1 MLTAIIACFIIGYV
15 VIVFEHPL
23 HLDKTVP
30 ALLMGALCWALLS
43 LGFNGGLLDVVD
55 GHEHLYTLSHE
66 VVDALKSVIAS
77 GGSDE
82 DLIQAFTRA
91 LGNMGELAPAVQ
103 TEYIH
108 RFEDTLH
115 HLHEDGVALTAEG
128 VVDAFHHTNEEGF
141 GSNLL
146 HHLGKTA
153 EILIFL
159 IGAMT
164 IVEIVDLHRGFDIL
178 KGWIKTRSRKKLLWI
193 VGILGFV
200 LSAIID
206 NLTATIVL
214 VTLLRKLVPDRDQ
227 RIWYVA
233 MIVVAANAGG
243 AWSPIGDVTTTMLWI
258 GNRVSVTGLVEF
270 LILPSIVCFVVPFVV
285 ASFMKPF
292 QGTIITPELES
303 EEGAPA
309 EDERLLSSKTMLF
322 LGLGMI
328 VFVPVFKVVT
338 HLPPYLGMMLSLGV
352 VWLVSEYIHP
362 EEDFTEE
369 RKEAY
374 SPHKALSRI
383 ELASILFFLG
393 ILMAV
398 AALETLA
405 VGNVGALRAVAE
417 SLQEAIPNQDVVI
430 FILGFLSAII
440 DNVPLVAASMGMY
453 DMKTFAMDDKL
464 WHFIAYSAGT
474 GGSMLIIGS
483 AAGVAA
489 MGMEKIDFIWYL
501 KKIAW
506 LAFLGFFAGAL
517 VFLGWKVS

>member
-1 MLTAIIACFIIGYV
+1 MLSAVIACFVIGYV

-23 HLDKTVP
+23 RLDKTVP
-30 ALLMGALCWALLS
+30 ALLMGAICWALLS
-43 LGFNGGLLDVVD
+43 LGFNSGALDVVD
-55 GHEHLYTLSHE
+55 SYGQLFSLAGHGADHLSETAHHDAEHGF
-66 VVDALKSVIAS
+66 S
-77 GGSDE
+77 G
-82 DLIQAFTRA
+82 A
-91 LGNMGELAPAVQ
+91 
-103 TEYIH
+103 
-108 RFEDTLH
+108 
-115 HLHEDGVALTAEG
+115 
-128 VVDAFHHTNEEGF
+128 
-141 GSNLL
+141 LL

-164 IVEIVDLHRGFDIL
+164 IVEIIDLHRGFDIL
-178 KGWIKTRSRKKLLWI
+178 KGWINTRSKKRLLWI
-193 VGILGFV
+193 VGVLGFI

-227 RIWYVA
+227 RIWYIA
-233 MIVVAANAGG
+233 LIVIAANAGG

-258 GNRVSVTGLVEF
+258 GKRVTTAGLMEYLVFPSIACFAVPF
-270 LILPSIVCFVVPFVV
+270 LI

-292 QGTIITPELES
+292 KGELTLVELTAEEEEEQG
-303 EEGAPA
+303 
-309 EDERLLSSKTMLF
+309 RLLSSKTMLF

-328 VFVPVFKVVT
+328 VFVPVFKTLT

-369 RKEAY
+369 RKVQY
-374 SPHKALSRI
+374 SAHKALSRI
-383 ELASILFFLG
+383 EMSSILFFLG
-393 ILMAV
+393 ILMSV
-398 AALETLA
+398 AALETMVVNG
-405 VGNVGALRAVAE
+405 VGSLRAVAE
-417 SLQEAIPNQDVVI
+417 SLQAVIPNEDIVI
-430 FILGFLSAII
+430 LVLGFLSAII
-440 DNVPLVAASMGMY
+440 DNVPLVAAAMGMY
-453 DMKTFAMDDKL
+453 DLVTHPIDARL

-489 MGMEKIDFIWYL
+489 MGMERIDFIWYF

-506 LAFLGFFAGAL
+506 LAFLGFAAGAAM
-517 VFLGWKVS
+517 FLLIETTFNVGH